1 VTSNQAPAARS
12 RRGFLGQLFAGSF
25 RWDLL
30 APFPA
35 QDPEDFRAGAA
46 VTAELRA
53 FLHAHIDPEEVE
65 ASGALPRD
73 FVAKLRTH
81 RLLDLQTGA
90 DLGGRGLSFANVM
103 RVLETAIAWCLPAGY
118 VLAVHN
124 GLGAGAVWPVI
135 PEGKTRDYVRG
146 HLSRGAVSGWADTE
160 PTGAGNSNALT
171 TATATSDGGY
181 EISGE
186 KIYIVNGSIADLL
199 LVSASVNMGDRRET
213 QVFFVDT
220 TLPGFHVR
228 RVHELMG
235 LRGVPIAALS
245 FDRVRVGPE
254 ALLVTVEP
262 HWRDTPLLEP
272 ISALGRMYT
281 IVAASI
287 AVSKNCVTWG
297 NEFLARREVD
307 GQSLSRYD
315 AIQRLVAENAAE
327 VFAMQSVAFASI
339 IGLDH
344 DNLATRWFEQVA
356 AKNLAA
362 LGCARIVDNT
372 MSLFSAEG
380 YECAPS
386 KARHGA
392 PAAPVE
398 RALRDA
404 RAFRIAGGIDFL
416 VDYHAAREGLLTL
429 YYPDAPAPPM
439 KSGPLVEPRLV
450 EPRLSRRNAAHLEVV
465 AAEVQQLGRFCRE
478 LRRRYE
484 QPLELYA
491 RQRVLILLGQ
501 IARELFAMSATLARA
516 ASIPEHPTAQA
527 LADVYCSHAHLRVRT
542 AVTELSAEPDT
553 GLSDSIATCTIRM

>member
-1 VTSNQAPAARS
+1 MTRNQAPAARS
-12 RRGFLGQLFAGSF
+12 RQSFLGQLFAGSF

-35 QDPEDFRAGAA
+35 QDPEDLRAGDE
-46 VTAELRA
+46 VLAEVRA
-53 FLHAHIDPEEVE
+53 FLQAHVDPQEVE

-73 FVAKLRTH
+73 FVEKLRAH
-81 RLLDLQTGA
+81 RLLNLQTGP
-90 DLGGRGLSFANVM
+90 DLGGRGLSFVNVM
-103 RVLETAIAWCLPAGY
+103 RVLETAMAWCLPAGY

-135 PEGKTRDYVRG
+135 PEGKTRDYVGRL
-146 HLSRGAVSGWADTE
+146 LSRGAVSGWADTE
-160 PTGAGNSNALT
+160 PSGAGNSNAST
-171 TATATSDGGY
+171 TAIATSDGGY

-199 LVSASVNMGDRRET
+199 LVSASVNRGGRRET

-228 RVHELMG
+228 SVHGLMG
-235 LRGVPIAALS
+235 LRGLPIAELS
-245 FDRVRVGPE
+245 FDRVRVGPD
-254 ALLVTVEP
+254 ALLVTAEP

-272 ISALGRMYT
+272 ISALGRMYA

-287 AVSKNCVTWG
+287 AVSKSCVSWG

-307 GQSLSRYD
+307 GQPLSRYD
-315 AIQRLVAENAAE
+315 AIQRLVAQNAGE
-327 VFAMQSVAFASI
+327 VFAMESVALASVV
-339 IGLDH
+339 GLNH

-356 AKNLAA
+356 AKNLAS
-362 LGCARIVDNT
+362 LGCARLVDHT

-380 YECAPS
+380 YESASS
-386 KARHGA
+386 KARRGA
-392 PAAPVE
+392 PAVPVE

-404 RAFRIAGGIDFL
+404 RAFRIAGGVDFL
-416 VDYHAAREGLLTL
+416 VDYRAAREGLLTL

-439 KSGPLVEPRLV
+439 KSGPIV
-450 EPRLSRRNAAHLEVV
+450 EPRLSRRNAAHLEAV
-465 AAEVQQLGRFCRE
+465 AAEVQQLGRFCSE
-478 LRRRYE
+478 LRRRYA
-484 QPLELYA
+484 QRLELYA

-516 ASIPEHPTAQA
+516 ASMPEHPTAQA
-527 LADVYCSHAHLRVRT
+527 LADVYCTHAHLRVRT

-553 GLSDSIATCTIRM
+553 GLRDNISTCM